1 VLSLVPTSLG
11 KKGGKRAALLSNI
24 AQRVPWQGIRR
35 LYDPQAELV
44 LWLHHRY
51 PHSLATWTLRGD
63 TVLKDFALINA
74 VVERELPF
82 RLVTGPEIGTV
93 VNSRIVYSVDA
104 YNPARVRNYS
114 ASLMAAL
121 RQLEAQGNVLYPSAD
136 EAEWWEN
143 KVFMHR
149 RFDELGINTPPTT
162 IVGRE
167 TDVDEESLE
176 YPLIAKEPHSHG
188 SLGVHKVGDA
198 GELRALR
205 GRLAA
210 DGFYDLLLQRMLDI
224 RRDMRCT
231 LIGGAVVHHY
241 FRVRHSEEWAPTST
255 RHGSTVDFGSFPER
269 WRGRILDAFAKTGL
283 RSGAFDIC
291 WDGDDLDS
299 EPYFLEISP
308 AYTPN
313 PAPPPAFADRPYAEF
328 KTQLTGPDSYP
339 SAFVDLVFEL
349 QRKVVDS
356 WCLG

>member
-1 VLSLVPTSLG
+1 VIGLAPTTLG
-11 KKGGKRAALLSNI
+11 RKGGKRAALLSHI
-24 AQRVPWQGIRR
+24 AQRVPWQGMRR
-35 LYDPQAELV
+35 LYDPDADLV

-51 PHSLATWTLRGD
+51 PRSLATWTLRGD

-82 RLVTGPEIGTV
+82 RLVTGAEIGAV
-93 VNSRIVYSVDA
+93 VNSRVVYSVDA

-149 RFDELGINTPPTT
+149 RFEELGIRTPPTT
-162 IVGRE
+162 IVERDSE
-167 TDVDEESLE
+167 LDEDALD

-188 SLGVHKVGDA
+188 SLGVHKLDGPD
-198 GELRALR
+198 ELRELR
-205 GRLAA
+205 RRMAA
-210 DGFYDLLLQRMLDI
+210 DGLYELLLQQILDI

-231 LIGGAVVHHY
+231 LIGGEVVHHY

-255 RHGSTVDFGSFPER
+255 RHGSTVDFRLFPER
-269 WRGRILDAFAKTGL
+269 WRALILDAFARTGL
-283 RSGAFDIC
+283 RSGAFDVC
-291 WDGDDLDS
+291 WQGDDLET

-313 PAPPPAFADRPYAEF
+313 PAPPEAFADRPYAEF
-328 KTQLTGPDSYP
+328 KGQITGPDSYP
-339 SAFVDLVFEL
+339 AAFVALVFEL
-349 QRKVVDS
+349 QRKVVDA
-356 WCLG
+356 WHLH

>member
-24 AQRVPWQGIRR
+24 AQRVPWQGVRR

-210 DGFYDLLLQRMLDI
+210 RSSAARSCTTTSGSATPRSG
-224 RRDMRCT
+224 RRPRRAT
-231 LIGGAVVHHY
+231 AAPSTSAPSRSAGADA
-241 FRVRHSEEWAPTST
+241 SST
-255 RHGSTVDFGSFPER
+255 RSRRRGCAVARSTSAGMATTWTRSR
-269 WRGRILDAFAKTGL
+269 TSWRSVPHTPRIPRRL
-283 RSGAFDIC
+283 R
-291 WDGDDLDS
+291 
-299 EPYFLEISP
+299 PSP
-308 AYTPN
+308 
-313 PAPPPAFADRPYAEF
+313 
-328 KTQLTGPDSYP
+328 TGPTRS
-339 SAFVDLVFEL
+339 S
-349 QRKVVDS
+349 RRS
-356 WCLG
+356 